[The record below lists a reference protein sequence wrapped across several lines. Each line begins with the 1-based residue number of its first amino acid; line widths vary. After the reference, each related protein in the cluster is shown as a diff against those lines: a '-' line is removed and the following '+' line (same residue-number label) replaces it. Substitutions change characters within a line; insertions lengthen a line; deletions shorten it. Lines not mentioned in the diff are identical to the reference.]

1 MKKNILH
8 ITYLF
13 IFFSFISVIFLIY
26 NQKLNHQQITLQNF
40 DDIGPEALF
49 KIIAPNGKK
58 IDISEDNLKIDL
70 IKRNDTKV
78 LFSKVLRAI
87 QSNKI
92 YRYNYKIEFDLKD
105 DEFHYLSKILDNIEL
120 EGAYFL
126 NPDQLSDSIIN
137 LYANDLDR
145 AYKVF
150 FDFYKYITREVLIN
164 EYLNDNNRILVY
176 KKIILE
182 TLFNKYSNVNQLNLF
197 ITLLKAFNYN
207 EVRVLK
213 NKNEKLNEI
222 YDNYTGELIFLLE
235 KIFRNYLK
243 DQTSQNYKIYIDT
256 IKKEKIIETLNQLI
270 NISEGIDFKNYYNS
284 KSEIIINERR
294 LKYLKQI
301 KEYIDYFTSNEFQ
314 YFNYIKSYKLDEY
327 FIYYDSNSKKI
338 IEEFRNN
345 IPDEN
350 LLEKI
355 INIIDE
361 NKELKRLY
369 NNSINEKDS
378 IIFKNILKDT
388 EIYDEINFDNKII
401 EKYSES
407 KLNTVNK
414 EINILYILSLFL
426 FSFISA
432 VIVVGISFSFKKD

>member
-1 MKKNILH
+1 M
-8 ITYLF
+8 
-13 IFFSFISVIFLIY
+13 
-26 NQKLNHQQITLQNF
+26 
-40 DDIGPEALF
+40 
-49 KIIAPNGKK
+49 
-58 IDISEDNLKIDL
+58 
-70 IKRNDTKV
+70 IKRNDTKI
-78 LFSKVLRAI
+78 LFSKVLRSI

-92 YRYNYKIEFDLKD
+92 YRYNYKIAFDLKE
-105 DEFHYLSKILDNIEL
+105 DEFHYLSKILDNVEL

-145 AYKVF
+145 AYNVF
-150 FDFYKYITREVLIN
+150 FDFYKYLVREVLIN
-164 EYLNDNNRILVY
+164 DYLNEGNKIFTY
-176 KKIILE
+176 KKIILQK
-182 TLFNKYSNVNQLNLF
+182 FFDKYSDVNQLNLF

-207 EVRVLK
+207 EVRVFN

-222 YDNYTGELIFLLE
+222 YDNNTGELIFLLE
-235 KIFRNYLK
+235 KICRNYLK

-256 IKKEKIIETLNQLI
+256 IRKEKITEILNQLI

-284 KSEIIINERR
+284 KSEIVINERR
-294 LKYLKQI
+294 LEYLKQI

-314 YFNYIKSYKLDEY
+314 YFNYIKSYKLDKY

-355 INIIDE
+355 INVIDE

-369 NNSINEKDS
+369 NNSINEKGS
-378 IIFKNILKDT
+378 IIFKSILKDT
-388 EIYDEINFDNKII
+388 EIYDEINFDNKTF

>member
-1 MKKNILH
+1 MKKNILQ

-26 NQKLNHQQITLQNF
+26 NKKLNHQQITFQNF
-40 DDIGPEALF
+40 DDIGPEAFF
-49 KIIAPNGKK
+49 KIVSPSGKK
-58 IDISEDNLKIDL
+58 IDISENNLKFDM
-70 IKRNDTKV
+70 IKRNDTKI
-78 LFSKVLRAI
+78 LFSKVLRSI

-92 YRYNYKIEFDLKD
+92 YRYNYKIAFDLKE
-105 DEFHYLSKILDNIEL
+105 DEFHYLSKILDNVEL

-145 AYKVF
+145 AYNVF
-150 FDFYKYITREVLIN
+150 FDFYKYLVREVLIN
-164 EYLNDNNRILVY
+164 DYLNEGNKIFTY
-176 KKIILE
+176 KKIILQK
-182 TLFNKYSNVNQLNLF
+182 FFDKYSDVNQLNLF

-207 EVRVLK
+207 EVRVFN

-222 YDNYTGELIFLLE
+222 YDNNTGELIFLLE
-235 KIFRNYLK
+235 KIYKNYLK

-256 IKKEKIIETLNQLI
+256 IRKEKITEILNQLI

-284 KSEIIINERR
+284 KSEIVINERR
-294 LKYLKQI
+294 LEYLKQI

-314 YFNYIKSYKLDEY
+314 YFNYIKSYKLDKY

-355 INIIDE
+355 INVIDE

-369 NNSINEKDS
+369 NNSINEKGS
-378 IIFKNILKDT
+378 IIFKSILKDT
-388 EIYDEINFDNKII
+388 EIYDEINFDNKTF